1 MRSPLWLALLA
12 ALSLAACQR
21 RDPGEEAGARRTAG
35 GEDAHAAPARRDLS
49 GAIGEALRIALG
61 DLDGD
66 GAAEIVVVHADALR
80 VLDRGGRERARAPA
94 PGGVQVLEVSDI
106 DGDGRAEIL
115 AGWGL
120 TVERRDATARVS
132 IHRLAG
138 EAGGGERLVEELVA
152 TPEGSRHEIVAIRPL
167 QGEGRRSGGLLV
179 AHYTST
185 YMVRAV
191 RARRGIAGGW
201 AFDEIATIRMATSW
215 TEGDLDGDGRPE
227 LVVGRVYGDD
237 LEAEGEA
244 FLLAPDGRRTP
255 IPTRGGVRDLAPV
268 DLDRDGRL
276 ELLVADG
283 WHRSYAREGR
293 GRLSWLRPGDGGR
306 LRAELID
313 DGGGQYTVWEIAPAD
328 LDGDGRLEVVTR
340 GSAVVEVRRRDAAGR
355 WSRQTVAGEARDLA
369 TGDLDGRPGEEI
381 LVLGERAEV
390 LSFPG
395 AP

>member
-1 MRSPLWLALLA
+1 MRSGLWLALLA
-12 ALSLAACQR
+12 LVALGACQR
-21 RDPGEEAGARRTAG
+21 RDPAEEGGSGRTGEGA
-35 GEDAHAAPARRDLS
+35 HVAPARRDLS
-49 GAIGEALRIALG
+49 GPIGEALRVALG

-66 GAAEIVVVHADALR
+66 GAAEIVVAHADALR
-80 VLDRGGRERARAPA
+80 VLDGDGRERARVPA
-94 PGGVQVLEVSDI
+94 PGGVQVLEVVDA

-120 TVERRDATARVS
+120 TVERRDGTARVS

-138 EAGGGERLVEELVA
+138 APGGGERLEEEIVA
-152 TPEGSRHEIVAIRPL
+152 TPETGRHEIVAIRPL
-167 QGEGRRSGGLLV
+167 QGAAGRGGLLV
-179 AHYTST
+179 VHYASK

-215 TEGDLDGDGRPE
+215 LEGDLDRDGRPE

-237 LEAEGEA
+237 MDAEGDA
-244 FLLAPDGRRTP
+244 FLLAADGARTP
-255 IPTRGGVRDLAPV
+255 IPTRRGVRDLALV
-268 DLDRDGRL
+268 DLDRDGAL

-293 GRLSWLRPGDGGR
+293 GRLSWLRPDDEGGG

-313 DGGGQYTVWEIAPAD
+313 EGAGQYTVWEVVPAD
-328 LDGDGRLEVVTR
+328 LEGDGRQEVVTR
-340 GSAVVEVRRRDAAGR
+340 GSAVVEVRRRDAAGA
-355 WSRQTVAGEARDLA
+355 WSRQAVAGEARDLA
-369 TGDLDGRPGEEI
+369 VGDLDGRPGEEI

-390 LSFPG
+390 LSFAG
-395 AP
+395 QR